1 MLTETEAIKNKNDTL
16 LSELERT
23 RTHVQQLN
31 LEKIDIN
38 NQLQNKNIEW
48 NNVQSLLTENKRE
61 NKIEIE
67 QLQNLLEASKIE
79 SKNFKLKL
87 KLAVEG
93 ALITEVTVK
102 GYEKDLKHEQDRT
115 ALLQDELQHMTVRH
129 RNCLEITIKIFNSFP
144 LHLFICF

>member
-16 LSELERT
+16 LAELERT

-93 ALITEVTVK
+93 ALVTEVTVK

-129 RNCLEITIKIFNSFP
+129 RNCLEITIKIFTSFP
-144 LHLFICF
+144 LHFICI

>member
-1 MLTETEAIKNKNDTL
+1 M
-16 LSELERT
+16 
-23 RTHVQQLN
+23 QQLN

-61 NKIEIE
+61 NKMEIE

-129 RNCLEITIKIFNSFP
+129 EITIKVFD
-144 LHLFICF
+144 